1 VSHDADVDALIVG
14 AGPVGLY
21 AAYYAGFRGQS
32 VAVMDS
38 LPEIGGQVSAMYPE
52 KLLYDVAGFPAV
64 RGRDLIAALAE
75 QAGRFEPRYFLG
87 EAADSLEY
95 PDGGASGAPVV
106 TTASGMRVRA
116 RFVVVTG
123 GIGTFTP
130 RRMPALARYEGSGL
144 AYFVPRPED
153 YRDKDVVI
161 AGGGDSAF
169 DWALTLSPLAR
180 SVTLVHRREKFRA
193 HEALV
198 RAVTGSGVTVIT
210 SAEIVAASGEAE
222 IEGVEVLRKTGGQT
236 TRLKA
241 QAVVA
246 ALGFTADISALE
258 AWGLEVADRR
268 VTVSTTMATS
278 LPRVYAAGDITEYP
292 GKVRLI
298 AVGFGEAATA
308 VNNAVAALDPA
319 VPLFPGHSSD
329 FPARSADL
337 AAPAALAPEPLK
349 PGVPLCPI
357 SSPRRASTSWTS
369 RASRNARSTAST
381 KGSASST
388 SIRTS
393 ALAAGP
399 VSRPARRRRS
409 SSTSSPPPTS
419 RSSPRTTSGSSPR
432 RCPAARGRWAAR
444 AAACRPARWAR
455 TRRWCG
461 PGTSAEPGGQLARDQ
476 LEPSDQADLRV
487 QAELRGRPASTA
499 DNGQRYNC

>member
-1 VSHDADVDALIVG
+1 MSHDADVDALIVG

-75 QAGRFEPRYFLG
+75 QAGRFGPRYFLG
-87 EAADSLEY
+87 EAAHSLEY
-95 PDGGASGAPVV
+95 PDGRADGAPVV
-106 TTASGMRVRA
+106 MTAAGTRVRA

-130 RRMPALARYEGSGL
+130 RRMRALADYEGSGL

-169 DWALTLSPLAR
+169 DWALTLCPVAR
-180 SVTLVHRREKFRA
+180 SVTLVHRRERFRA

-198 RAVTGSGVTVIT
+198 RQVTGSGVTVIT
-210 SAEIVAASGEAE
+210 SAEIVAASGEAG
-222 IEGVEVLRKTGGQT
+222 IEAVDVVSKTTRET

-258 AWGLEVADRR
+258 AWGLEVADRH
-268 VTVSTTMATS
+268 VTVATTMATN
-278 LPRVYAAGDITEYP
+278 LPRVYAAGDITDYP

-308 VNNAVAALDPA
+308 VNNAVAALDSA

-329 FPARSADL
+329 FPGDSRDL
-337 AAPAALAPEPLK
+337 AAPAAL
-349 PGVPLCPI
+349 
-357 SSPRRASTSWTS
+357 
-369 RASRNARSTAST
+369 
-381 KGSASST
+381 
-388 SIRTS
+388 
-393 ALAAGP
+393 
-399 VSRPARRRRS
+399 
-409 SSTSSPPPTS
+409 
-419 RSSPRTTSGSSPR
+419 TT
-432 RCPAARGRWAAR
+432 
-444 AAACRPARWAR
+444 
-455 TRRWCG
+455 
-461 PGTSAEPGGQLARDQ
+461 
-476 LEPSDQADLRV
+476 
-487 QAELRGRPASTA
+487 
-499 DNGQRYNC
+499 